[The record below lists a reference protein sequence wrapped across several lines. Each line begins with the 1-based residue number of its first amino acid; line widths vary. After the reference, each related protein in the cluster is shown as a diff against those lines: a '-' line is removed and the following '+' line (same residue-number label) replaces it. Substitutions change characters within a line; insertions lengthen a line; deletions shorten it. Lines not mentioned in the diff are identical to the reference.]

1 MEDLS
6 VMWKKLSLSE
16 EEENEYSDQIFETT
30 RGKVLA
36 TKFFTRRVLNMEA
49 IAQTFKQ
56 LWQTK
61 KSFEIKG
68 MGSHMVL
75 FVFSDKMD
83 TDRVLLGEPWSYDKH
98 LVSLRRMEKTVAVKD
113 LVFDK
118 TFFWIQVHDLP
129 VGDMNPDAVAE
140 IGKVCG
146 EVQPRLREWGN

>member
-1 MEDLS
+1 MEDFS

-16 EEENEYSDQIFETT
+16 EEENEYNGQIFETT
-30 RGKVLA
+30 GGKVLA
-36 TKFFTRRVLNMEA
+36 AKFFTRRVLNMEA
-49 IAQTFKQ
+49 IARTFKQ

-83 TDRVLLGEPWSYDKH
+83 ANRVLLGEPWSYDKH

-118 TFFWIQVHDLP
+118 TFFLDSGP
-129 VGDMNPDAVAE
+129 
-140 IGKVCG
+140 
-146 EVQPRLREWGN
+146 

>member
-1 MEDLS
+1 MEDFS

-16 EEENEYSDQIFETT
+16 EEENEYNGQIFETT
-30 RGKVLA
+30 GGKVLA
-36 TKFFTRRVLNMEA
+36 AKFFTRRVLNMEA
-49 IAQTFKQ
+49 IARTFKQ
-56 LWQTK
+56 LWRTK

-83 TDRVLLGEPWSYDKH
+83 ANRVLLGEPWSYDKH

-118 TFFWIQVHDLP
+118 TFFF
-129 VGDMNPDAVAE
+129 GFRSMT
-140 IGKVCG
+140 
-146 EVQPRLREWGN
+146 